1 MTQIH
6 FTGWPDHGIPNTQD
20 SVDDFEKMLNYFIE
34 WNLKS
39 AKDHRAIVHCS
50 AGIGRTGTT
59 ITLTHVIIKLCAQ
72 RNAGIKDPFFS
83 IFHTVRRIREHRF
96 GSV

>member
-1 MTQIH
+1 
-6 FTGWPDHGIPNTQD
+6 
-20 SVDDFEKMLNYFIE
+20 MLNYFIE

-39 AKDHRAIVHCS
+39 KANERAVVHCS

-72 RNAGIKDPFFS
+72 RNMGVPDPIFS

-96 GSV
+96 GSVQTDSQYLFIYKFLANWIKKYWK